1 MENVTYKMQDNT
13 LVFAFNGKIS
23 SENAAAV
30 EEKVNAIVRSE
41 PHQNVI
47 VDAEQ
52 LEYISSAGLRVI
64 LRLKKAEP
72 SLKVINVSADVYEI
86 FDMTGFTEIIT
97 IEKAYRKLSVEGCE
111 AIGKGANGTVYR
123 LDPDTII
130 KVYHNADALADIH
143 RERELAR
150 RAFVLGIPTAIPYDV
165 VKVGDTYGSVFEL
178 LNAKSFAKLI
188 KAEAENIDQYVG
200 LYVDLLHKIHS
211 TEVKPEDM
219 PDMREVAIDW
229 VKFLKDYLPEDKWAK
244 LLALVE
250 AVSVRHQMLHGDYHI
265 KNVMMQDGEVLLIDM
280 DTLCQGHPVFEL
292 ASMYNAYVGFS
303 ELDHNVSMDFLEI
316 PYDTSVAIWKKSLP
330 LYLGT
335 DDADKVAEVEQKA
348 MLIGYTRL
356 MRRRIRRNG
365 FDSEEGRREIETYK
379 NHIIELLDK
388 VDTLEF

>member
-30 EEKVNAIVRSE
+30 EEKVNEIIKAQAHEKV
-41 PHQNVI
+41 V
-47 VDAEQ
+47 VDAEN

-200 LYVDLLHKIHS
+200 LYVD
-211 TEVKPEDM
+211 
-219 PDMREVAIDW
+219 
-229 VKFLKDYLPEDKWAK
+229 
-244 LLALVE
+244 
-250 AVSVRHQMLHGDYHI
+250 
-265 KNVMMQDGEVLLIDM
+265 
-280 DTLCQGHPVFEL
+280 
-292 ASMYNAYVGFS
+292 
-303 ELDHNVSMDFLEI
+303 
-316 PYDTSVAIWKKSLP
+316 
-330 LYLGT
+330 
-335 DDADKVAEVEQKA
+335 
-348 MLIGYTRL
+348 
-356 MRRRIRRNG
+356 
-365 FDSEEGRREIETYK
+365 
-379 NHIIELLDK
+379 
-388 VDTLEF
+388 

>member
-13 LVFAFNGKIS
+13 LVFAFNGKNQFRKCGS
-23 SENAAAV
+23 CRGKGE
-30 EEKVNAIVRSE
+30 AIVRSE

-86 FDMTGFTEIIT
+86 FDITGFTEIIT

-219 PDMREVAIDW
+219 
-229 VKFLKDYLPEDKWAK
+229 
-244 LLALVE
+244 
-250 AVSVRHQMLHGDYHI
+250 
-265 KNVMMQDGEVLLIDM
+265 
-280 DTLCQGHPVFEL
+280 
-292 ASMYNAYVGFS
+292 
-303 ELDHNVSMDFLEI
+303 
-316 PYDTSVAIWKKSLP
+316 
-330 LYLGT
+330 
-335 DDADKVAEVEQKA
+335 
-348 MLIGYTRL
+348 
-356 MRRRIRRNG
+356 RI
-365 FDSEEGRREIETYK
+365 
-379 NHIIELLDK
+379 
-388 VDTLEF
+388 

>member
-23 SENAAAV
+23 SENAIAV
-30 EEKVNAIVRSE
+30 EEKVNEIIKAQAHENVVVDSE
-41 PHQNVI
+41 N
-47 VDAEQ
+47 

-86 FDMTGFTEIIT
+86 FDITGFTEIIT

-211 TEVKPEDM
+211 TEVKPE
-219 PDMREVAIDW
+219 PFW
-229 VKFLKDYLPEDKWAK
+229 YFF
-244 LLALVE
+244 
-250 AVSVRHQMLHGDYHI
+250 Q
-265 KNVMMQDGEVLLIDM
+265 
-280 DTLCQGHPVFEL
+280 
-292 ASMYNAYVGFS
+292 
-303 ELDHNVSMDFLEI
+303 
-316 PYDTSVAIWKKSLP
+316 
-330 LYLGT
+330 
-335 DDADKVAEVEQKA
+335 
-348 MLIGYTRL
+348 
-356 MRRRIRRNG
+356 
-365 FDSEEGRREIETYK
+365 
-379 NHIIELLDK
+379 
-388 VDTLEF
+388 